1 MIGGMDHMMSG
12 KMIEMIS
19 NEDMINLVNII
30 NYLQLLVL
38 QKAID
43 LEILLY
49 GGLYIFSCNK
59 IC

>member
-38 QKAID
+38 
-43 LEILLY
+43 
-49 GGLYIFSCNK
+49 
-59 IC
+59 